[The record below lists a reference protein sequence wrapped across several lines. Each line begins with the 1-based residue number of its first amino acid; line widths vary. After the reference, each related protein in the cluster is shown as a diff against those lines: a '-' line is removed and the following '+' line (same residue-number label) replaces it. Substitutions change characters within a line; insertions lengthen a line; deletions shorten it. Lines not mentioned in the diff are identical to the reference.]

1 MAQTKF
7 TDELLKKQH
16 AWYMGE
22 LNKYATKEEVMALAK
37 EDPLCKA
44 EE

>member
-1 MAQTKF
+1 
-7 TDELLKKQH
+7 
-16 AWYMGE
+16 MGE